1 MKIEITKTLIEKA
14 IEHLEIAQ
22 NESFAHET
30 DFIINDLQNE
40 LRNNQINRNLL
51 IEFYRHLY
59 QKKDVLPINSFS
71 CEREVD
77 SFIKFKNEE
86 TKQK

>member
-1 MKIEITKTLIEKA
+1 MKIEVEKTLIEKA

-22 NESFAHET
+22 KENFAYET
-30 DFIINDLQNE
+30 DFIINDLKKE
-40 LRNNQINRNLL
+40 IDSKKINRNLL

-59 QKKDVLPINSFS
+59 NKKGVLPINSFS

-77 SFIKFKNEE
+77 SFIKSKHE
-86 TKQK
+86 